1 MLDGGLKIILFGD
14 DMLIDVVVSL
24 FVVIVEIVE
33 TKLMD
38 K

>member
-1 MLDGGLKIILFGD
+1 MLDGGLKIILSGD

-33 TKLMD
+33 IKLMD

>member
-1 MLDGGLKIILFGD
+1 MLDGGSKIILFGD
-14 DMLIDVVVSL
+14 DTLIDAVVSL

-33 TKLMD
+33 IKSMD